1 MNTRMTRA
9 HAMRRPE
16 DQVEVNPAGTEAALH
31 LDHPLEGLAGG
42 HRVVHG
48 RVDLVHQLGGAIDRH
63 VPFLEGAQK
72 PPQME
77 SCSGT
82 VPQGVVLAGCPVFVS
97 WVVSLWVH

>member
-1 MNTRMTRA
+1 MNTRLTRA
-9 HAMRRPE
+9 RAMRRPE

-31 LDHPLEGLAGG
+31 LDHPLEGLAGS

-48 RVDLVHQLGGAIDRH
+48 RVDLVHQLDRAVDRH
-63 VPFLEGAQK
+63 VPFLEGPQK
-72 PPQME
+72 PPRME